1 MYYRLFIFVLLCAF
15 SYKSFAYDFKVDGL
29 CYDILSESEHTVEV
43 TYETEPIGN
52 PAYKNIFGE
61 LFIPE
66 TVSYNN
72 NTYKVTSIGYSAFRG
87 CSSLTGSLKIPNS
100 VTTIKDLAFCRCSS
114 FTGSLIIPNSVTF
127 IGSSAFLECSGF
139 SSSLSI
145 PNSVTSIG
153 SSAFKDCSGFTGSL
167 IIPNSVTSIENYTF
181 WGCSGFSGSLE
192 IPNSV
197 TSIGEGAFYR
207 CSGFTGS
214 LVIPNSV
221 TYIGD
226 GTFYRCSGFTGSLT
240 IPNSAKAIGK
250 IAFEGCSGFTGSL
263 IIPNSVTSIGG
274 NAFRNCSGFSGSLVI
289 PNSVIS
295 IGDYA
300 FQGCS
305 GLTGSLTIPNSVMLI
320 GQYAFDNC
328 SGFTGSLTIS
338 NSLTTIEESVFGS
351 CHGFTGS
358 LAIPNSV
365 TSIKSKAFSLCSG
378 FTGTLTIPNS
388 VISIGNSA
396 FSNCIGLSS
405 IDIGS
410 GIQSIQKSAF
420 AYCKNV
426 TDVYCRATEVP
437 NTDGTTFEGSV
448 NGQSTL
454 HVPESSIDRYND
466 TVPWSQFN
474 TIIELNDGDSSFVD
488 PALAVEINGIYYK
501 LDKET
506 NSATVSNIPG
516 YWRCYSGD
524 IVIPQKVEYQN
535 TEYVVNAIGDD
546 AFKLCDGMTSCKMPN
561 TIKSIGNESFLTCKL
576 LTSIEIPESVES
588 IGNFAFMYCYN
599 LSQINLPTNIARIGS
614 KAFDQTAWYDKIYNE
629 SEDGVIYLNKTAYSY
644 KGTSP
649 IKLEIEEGTL
659 GIASGAFS
667 ANFDLYSVLLP
678 PTLLV
683 IGEGAFMNCS
693 SLSSIEIPGSV
704 ETISCRTFSGCSNL
718 YSVILHEGIKRIE
731 SYAFE
736 SCTKL
741 ETISIPS
748 SVYFMGSF
756 YGCKGLRSVHI
767 KDLSAW
773 CIMEMEGTNPLSYAN
788 RLFLNGN
795 EILDLVIPH
804 DICSIKDNAFS
815 GCSLKTVQL
824 HDGVLKIGSNAFSN
838 CSALSTISFSK
849 SLTDIGKFAF
859 FGCGNLTSVVI
870 PNSVKSI
877 GEYAFSGC
885 TGLLSISIP
894 SSMTSIEPQTF
905 EGCISL
911 TSITIGSEIQRISRR
926 AFGSCK
932 NVGDVYCYAAE
943 VPLTN
948 GTAFED
954 SNIDQAT
961 LYVPESS
968 IDIYKESFPWSGFKS
983 VASIEGGKTYT
994 LSITSTA
1001 NGSVTYSGNTIDGT
1015 TKSFTVNEGTSATLT
1030 FTPNSNYQICS
1041 VKVDG
1046 VDVTSSVSNNQYT
1059 ISNIKRSTT
1068 VEVKFEEIIS
1078 SFTYHGV
1085 NCRVLSNTE
1094 KTVIIAHGDYDQALE
1109 VPASFT
1115 VNGVTWYVNGIDN
1128 DVMTDN
1134 PQLAAVIWNPAVKF
1148 DAKVSNPNFLL
1159 YVISADYAPSGIKN
1173 VIVNGTANSIT
1184 LTEADGGNDFYCPKA
1199 FAARSISYTHNYS
1212 MITGVGE
1219 CRGWETIALP
1229 FNVQKIAH
1237 SEKGQV
1243 VPFAVWQKGEPQ
1255 RPFWLY
1261 ELTGNGWKEA
1271 GAIKAYT
1278 PYVISMP
1285 NNELYYES
1293 SCLNGQVT
1301 FSAENVAVEATN
1313 SHQVSYN
1320 GKTFVPNFS
1329 VRESGGYVYA
1339 LNVKNDWAAYNGSLT
1354 EGSHFVQNL
1363 RTVHPFE
1370 AYMTTENNSRAAFS
1384 IFDADATEVQGVKM
1398 LLDQRKI
1405 KGVYNL
1411 NGQKLNEDNDRNL
1424 PAGVYIIDGQKVMVK

>member
-1 MYYRLFIFVLLCAF
+1 MKNTRSCMYYRLFIFVLLCAF

-87 CSSLTGSLKIPNS
+87 CSSLTGSLIIPNS
-100 VTTIKDLAFCRCSS
+100 VTTIKALAFSGCSG

-127 IGSSAFLECSGF
+127 IGYSAFLKCSGF

-153 SSAFKDCSGFTGSL
+153 NSAFQDCSGFTGSL
-167 IIPNSVTSIENYTF
+167 VIPNSVTSIENYTF

-197 TSIGEGAFYR
+197 TSIG
-207 CSGFTGS
+207 
-214 LVIPNSV
+214 
-221 TYIGD
+221 D
-226 GTFYRCSGFTGSLT
+226 GGFYRCSGFTGSLT
-240 IPNSAKAIGK
+240 IPNTVKTIGEF
-250 IAFEGCSGFTGSL
+250 AFY
-263 IIPNSVTSIGG
+263 
-274 NAFRNCSGFSGSLVI
+274 R
-289 PNSVIS
+289 
-295 IGDYA
+295 
-300 FQGCS
+300 CS
-305 GLTGSLTIPNSVMLI
+305 GLTGSLTIPNSVKSI
-320 GQYAFDNC
+320 GQYAFDHC

-396 FSNCIGLSS
+396 FQDCSGL
-405 IDIGS
+405 I
-410 GIQSIQKSAF
+410 
-420 AYCKNV
+420 
-426 TDVYCRATEVP
+426 
-437 NTDGTTFEGSV
+437 
-448 NGQSTL
+448 
-454 HVPESSIDRYND
+454 
-466 TVPWSQFN
+466 
-474 TIIELNDGDSSFVD
+474 
-488 PALAVEINGIYYK
+488 
-501 LDKET
+501 
-506 NSATVSNIPG
+506 
-516 YWRCYSGD
+516 
-524 IVIPQKVEYQN
+524 
-535 TEYVVNAIGDD
+535 
-546 AFKLCDGMTSCKMPN
+546 
-561 TIKSIGNESFLTCKL
+561 
-576 LTSIEIPESVES
+576 
-588 IGNFAFMYCYN
+588 
-599 LSQINLPTNIARIGS
+599 
-614 KAFDQTAWYDKIYNE
+614 
-629 SEDGVIYLNKTAYSY
+629 
-644 KGTSP
+644 
-649 IKLEIEEGTL
+649 
-659 GIASGAFS
+659 
-667 ANFDLYSVLLP
+667 
-678 PTLLV
+678 
-683 IGEGAFMNCS
+683 
-693 SLSSIEIPGSV
+693 
-704 ETISCRTFSGCSNL
+704 
-718 YSVILHEGIKRIE
+718 
-731 SYAFE
+731 
-736 SCTKL
+736 
-741 ETISIPS
+741 
-748 SVYFMGSF
+748 
-756 YGCKGLRSVHI
+756 
-767 KDLSAW
+767 
-773 CIMEMEGTNPLSYAN
+773 
-788 RLFLNGN
+788 
-795 EILDLVIPH
+795 
-804 DICSIKDNAFS
+804 
-815 GCSLKTVQL
+815 
-824 HDGVLKIGSNAFSN
+824 
-838 CSALSTISFSK
+838 
-849 SLTDIGKFAF
+849 
-859 FGCGNLTSVVI
+859 
-870 PNSVKSI
+870 
-877 GEYAFSGC
+877 
-885 TGLLSISIP
+885 
-894 SSMTSIEPQTF
+894 
-905 EGCISL
+905 
-911 TSITIGSEIQRISRR
+911 SITIGNGIQSVSER
-926 AFGSCK
+926 AFASCK
-932 NVGDVYCYAAE
+932 NVADVYCYATE

-954 SNIDQAT
+954 SNIEQST
-961 LYVPESS
+961 LHVPESS
-968 IDIYKESFPWSGFKS
+968 IDSYKALFPWSGFKS
-983 VASIEGGKTYT
+983 VTSIEGNKAYT

-1159 YVISADYAPSGIKN
+1159 YVTSAGYAPSGIKN
-1173 VIVNGTANSIT
+1173 VIVNGTADNIT
-1184 LTEADGGNDFYCPKA
+1184 LTEADSGNDFYCPKA

-1212 MITGVGE
+1212 MITGIGE

-1229 FNVQKIAH
+1229 FNVQKIVH

-1243 VPFAVWQKGEPQ
+1243 VPFAVWQKGETQ

-1329 VRESGGYVYA
+1329 VRESNGYVYA

-1370 AYMTTENNSRAAFS
+1370 AYMTTENNARAAIS
-1384 IFDADATEVQGVKM
+1384 IFDDDATEVQGVKI

-1411 NGQKLNEDNDRNL
+1411 NGQKLDGDNDRKL
-1424 PAGVYIIDGQKVMVK
+1424 PAGIYIIDGQKVMVK